1 VLTNFKKCIFAFLL
15 VAVFATAAP
24 AYNLNFRL
32 VNQTGMT
39 MYRLYMNPSEFGK
52 FDFDQ
57 DEITGAFPM
66 SSGHYTDISIRNPS
80 RQHFS
85 HWDMR
90 IFFQDSNYISIYNV
104 NLSKISQLTVD
115 DDGDVYDNFGNSY
128 NISIN
133 Q

>member
-1 VLTNFKKCIFAFLL
+1 MGNFKKFVFAFLL
-15 VAVFATAAP
+15 VAIFATAAP

-32 VNQTGMT
+32 VNQTGMV
-39 MYRLYMNPSEFGK
+39 MYRLYMNPSEFGR

-66 SSGHYTDISIRNPS
+66 GSGRYTDISIRNPS
-80 RQHFS
+80 RQHYS

-104 NLSKISQLTVD
+104 NLSRISTLTID
-115 DDGDVYDNFGNSY
+115 GDGDVYDNLGGYY
-128 NISIN
+128 NIKIN
-133 Q
+133 E